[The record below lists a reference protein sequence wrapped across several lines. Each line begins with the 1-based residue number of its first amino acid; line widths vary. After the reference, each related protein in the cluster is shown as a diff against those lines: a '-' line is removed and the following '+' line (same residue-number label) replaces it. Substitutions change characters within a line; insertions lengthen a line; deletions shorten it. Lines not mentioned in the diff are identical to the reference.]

1 MNKNNIYKSFQT
13 IIIIICLLLI
23 FKILFEE
30 EEIKNI
36 LINLNFYK
44 FLPCILISVFITLFY
59 SQLIFN
65 IILATTK
72 IKISSRKWLYIFL
85 NSQFLDTIPFAGF
98 FYKAIRLKKYNLEYK
113 YFLYSYLFIF
123 TVWIILYL
131 FFFSIDSLLLFF
143 FFENNNYLLL
153 SIICILLATLTLF
166 LIKLLNYILIK
177 LNFKKKIF
185 IKLKLLIFFIK
196 KNILKKKTS
205 KIFFKYGIMIHLF
218 EFVLYVIV
226 IDFLQLDLSI
236 RTIFVIFFVNSVID
250 FFPLTPKN
258 IGFSELI
265 TGGLLSFIGFNF
277 TSGVILKLFVRV
289 SSLLSTTALFFLN
302 NIFFNDEI

>member
-13 IIIIICLLLI
+13 IIVIICLLLI

-30 EEIKNI
+30 EEVKNI

-98 FYKAIRLKKYNLEYK
+98 FYKAIRLKKYNLEYS

-131 FFFSIDSLLLFF
+131 FFFSIDSLILFF

-153 SIICILLATLTLF
+153 SVICILLSVLTLF

-185 IKLKLLIFFIK
+185 IKFKLLIFFIK

-205 KIFFKYGIMIHLF
+205 KIFLKYGIMIHLF
-218 EFVLYVIV
+218 ELVLYVIV
-226 IDFLQLDLSI
+226 IDFLQLNLSI

-277 TSGVILKLFVRV
+277 TTGVILKLFVRV

>member
-1 MNKNNIYKSFQT
+1 
-13 IIIIICLLLI
+13 
-23 FKILFEE
+23 
-30 EEIKNI
+30 
-36 LINLNFYK
+36 
-44 FLPCILISVFITLFY
+44 
-59 SQLIFN
+59 
-65 IILATTK
+65 
-72 IKISSRKWLYIFL
+72 
-85 NSQFLDTIPFAGF
+85 
-98 FYKAIRLKKYNLEYK
+98 
-113 YFLYSYLFIF
+113 
-123 TVWIILYL
+123 
-131 FFFSIDSLLLFF
+131 
-143 FFENNNYLLL
+143 
-153 SIICILLATLTLF
+153 
-166 LIKLLNYILIK
+166 
-177 LNFKKKIF
+177 
-185 IKLKLLIFFIK
+185 
-196 KNILKKKTS
+196 
-205 KIFFKYGIMIHLF
+205 MIHLF

>member
-143 FFENNNYLLL
+143 FFENNDYVLL

-177 LNFKKKIF
+177 INFKKKIF

-196 KNILKKKTS
+196 KNILKIKTS
-205 KIFFKYGIMIHLF
+205 KIFLKYGIMIHLF

>member
-143 FFENNNYLLL
+143 FFENNDYLLL

-205 KIFFKYGIMIHLF
+205 KIFLKYGIMIHLF

>member
-143 FFENNNYLLL
+143 FFENNDYLLL

-196 KNILKKKTS
+196 KNILKKKT
-205 KIFFKYGIMIHLF
+205 
-218 EFVLYVIV
+218 
-226 IDFLQLDLSI
+226 
-236 RTIFVIFFVNSVID
+236 
-250 FFPLTPKN
+250 
-258 IGFSELI
+258 
-265 TGGLLSFIGFNF
+265 
-277 TSGVILKLFVRV
+277 
-289 SSLLSTTALFFLN
+289 
-302 NIFFNDEI
+302 

>member
-1 MNKNNIYKSFQT
+1 MFTSNFQN
-13 IIIIICLLLI
+13 
-23 FKILFEE
+23 FFEE

-65 IILATTK
+65 IILLTTK

-236 RTIFVIFFVNSVID
+236 RIIFVIFFVNSVID

>member
-143 FFENNNYLLL
+143 FFENNDYLLL

-177 LNFKKKIF
+177 INFKKKIF

-205 KIFFKYGIMIHLF
+205 KIFLKYGIMIHLF